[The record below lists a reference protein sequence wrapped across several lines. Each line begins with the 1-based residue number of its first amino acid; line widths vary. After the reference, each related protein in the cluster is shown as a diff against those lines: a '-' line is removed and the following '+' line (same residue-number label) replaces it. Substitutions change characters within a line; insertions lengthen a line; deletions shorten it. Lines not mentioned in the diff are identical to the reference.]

1 MADFNSHPASAN
13 DVIGTDILVDDDID
27 LQAIADSEIPE
38 IQHEAQTWLVANNTS
53 DQRAITI
60 FAFGIVVCALILQS
74 WWAAVLA
81 ACILLVLPFRWM
93 AGPQFRDGN
102 IPRGIMWANLGSWYL
117 LFPMVIIVPDS
128 LPIAIQNV
136 IGPMILAAAYL
147 ERRVVK
153 RLVPVTIAIAV
164 TITLIAYTTDGVG
177 LDEVTPEWL
186 YVTVLLTYVG
196 ANLFLVTTDLR
207 QSNVVRLR
215 IMQRAI
221 NNNRELQAADQA
233 LRDSRRRLVVAADQ
247 ERVSLE
253 RNLHDGAQQRLL
265 SLAIQLRLA
274 ADLADEGTPPSSE
287 SLYAMHHAVTEAVE
301 ELRDLAQGVYPARL
315 TELGLARALHAV
327 ARRSPLRIEIDDTTV
342 GSIDEGTEVALYFV
356 CLEAIQNAS
365 KHGGPD
371 TAIRISLDTADDD
384 LVVSIV
390 DDGPGF
396 DTEHHATSRGLLNM
410 ADRVGALGGELS
422 IDSTPG
428 SGTAVTARLP
438 HDHATTEAASR

>member
-13 DVIGTDILVDDDID
+13 DAIGTDILVDDDID

-60 FAFGIVVCALILQS
+60 FAFGIAVCALILQS

-265 SLAIQLRLA
+265 SLSLQLRLA
-274 ADLADEGTPPSSE
+274 ADLADEGPRRPAIRCSRCIVRSPRRSRSCAISPRASIRPGCTSSGWPVR
-287 SLYAMHHAVTEAVE
+287 SMPL
-301 ELRDLAQGVYPARL
+301 LA
-315 TELGLARALHAV
+315 
-327 ARRSPLRIEIDDTTV
+327 ARRCASRSPTRHSARST
-342 GSIDEGTEVALYFV
+342 G
-356 CLEAIQNAS
+356 
-365 KHGGPD
+365 H
-371 TAIRISLDTADDD
+371 
-384 LVVSIV
+384 
-390 DDGPGF
+390 
-396 DTEHHATSRGLLNM
+396 RG
-410 ADRVGALGGELS
+410 GALLRVRRGDPECIETRWSQHDG
-422 IDSTPG
+422 
-428 SGTAVTARLP
+428 R
-438 HDHATTEAASR
+438 DHARHRRR

>member
-1 MADFNSHPASAN
+1 MADTPRRPPN
-13 DVIGTDILVDDDID
+13 DVTKSDVLVDDDID

-38 IQHEAQTWLVANNTS
+38 IQREAQAWLVANNRS
-53 DQRAITI
+53 DQRAVTV
-60 FAFGIVVCALILQS
+60 FALGIAVLAVILQS

-81 ACILLVLPFRWM
+81 GCILLVLPFRWM
-93 AGPQFRDGN
+93 AGPQFQHGH
-102 IPRGIMWANLGSWYL
+102 IQRGIMWANLGSWYL
-117 LFPMVIIVPDS
+117 LFPLVLIVPDT

-153 RLVPVTIAIAV
+153 RLVPVTIMIAI
-164 TITLIAYTTDGVG
+164 TITLIAYTSDGVG

-186 YVTVLLTYVG
+186 YVTVLLAYVG
-196 ANLFLVTTDLR
+196 ANLYLVTNDLR

-221 NNNRELQAADQA
+221 DNNRELAAADQA
-233 LRDSRRRLVVAADQ
+233 LRESRRRLVMAADQ

-274 ADLADEGTPPSSE
+274 ADLADEGTPPTSE
-287 SLYAMHHAVTEAVE
+287 SLFAMHHAVTEAVE

-327 ARRSPLRIEIDDTTV
+327 ARRSPLHIEIDDTAG
-342 GSIDEGTEVALYFV
+342 GSIDDGTEVALYFV

-365 KHGGPD
+365 KHGRPD
-371 TAIRISLDTADDD
+371 TVIHISLDTADDD
-384 LVVSIV
+384 LVVSV
-390 DDGPGF
+390 TDNGPGF
-396 DTEHHATSRGLLNM
+396 DTAQHADSRGLLNM
-410 ADRVGALGGELS
+410 ADRVGALGGEFS

-428 SGTAVTARLP
+428 SGTAVTARVP
-438 HDHATTEAASR
+438 NSPATVGASS

>member
-1 MADFNSHPASAN
+1 MADTTSHLRS
-13 DVIGTDILVDDDID
+13 DVIDSDGLVDDDID

-38 IQHEAQTWLVANNTS
+38 IQHEAQTWLVANNAD

-60 FAFGIVVCALILQS
+60 FAFGIAVCAVLLQS
-74 WWAAVLA
+74 WWAALLA
-81 ACILLVLPFRWM
+81 VCILLVLPFRWM
-93 AGPQFRDGN
+93 AGPQFRHGN
-102 IPRGIMWANLGSWYL
+102 IQRGIMWANLGSWYL
-117 LFPMVIIVPDS
+117 LFPLVIIVPDS

-147 ERRVVK
+147 ERRVVR
-153 RLVPVTIAIAV
+153 RLVPVTIMIAV
-164 TITLIAYTTDGVG
+164 TITFIAYTTDGVG
-177 LDEVTPEWL
+177 LDQVTPEWL
-186 YVTVLLTYVG
+186 YVTVLLTYTG
-196 ANLFLVTTDLR
+196 ANLYLVTTDLR

-221 NNNRELQAADQA
+221 NNNRELAAADRA
-233 LRDSRRRLVVAADQ
+233 LRDSRRRLVVAADR
-247 ERVSLE
+247 ERISLE

-274 ADLADEGTPPSSE
+274 ADLADEGTPPTSE
-287 SLYAMHHAVTEAVE
+287 SLFAMHHAVTEAVE

-327 ARRSPLRIEIDDTTV
+327 ARRSPLRIEIDGAT
-342 GSIDEGTEVALYFV
+342 GAPLDEGTEVALYFV

-371 TAIRISLDTADDD
+371 TVIRISFATDDDD
-384 LVVSIV
+384 LVVRIV

-396 DTEHHATSRGLLNM
+396 DLEEHPASRGLLNM

-422 IDSTPG
+422 IDTTPG
-428 SGTAVTARLP
+428 FGTAITARLP
-438 HDHATTEAASR
+438 HSLAAVGGPG

>member
-1 MADFNSHPASAN
+1 MADTTSRLTS
-13 DVIGTDILVDDDID
+13 DVIDSDGLVDDDID

-38 IQHEAQTWLVANNTS
+38 IQHEAQTWLVANNAD

-60 FAFGIVVCALILQS
+60 FAFGIAVCAVLLQS
-74 WWAAVLA
+74 WWAALLA
-81 ACILLVLPFRWM
+81 VCILLVLPFRWM

-102 IPRGIMWANLGSWYL
+102 IQRGIMWANLGSWYL
-117 LFPMVIIVPDS
+117 LFPLVIIVPDS

-147 ERRVVK
+147 ERRVVR
-153 RLVPVTIAIAV
+153 RLVPVTIMIAV
-164 TITLIAYTTDGVG
+164 TITFIAYTTDGVG

-186 YVTVLLTYVG
+186 YVTVLLTYTG
-196 ANLFLVTTDLR
+196 ANLYLVTTDLR

-221 NNNRELQAADQA
+221 NNNRELAATDQA
-233 LRDSRRRLVVAADQ
+233 LRNSRRRLVMAADQ

-274 ADLADEGTPPSSE
+274 ADLADEGTPPTSE
-287 SLYAMHHAVTEAVE
+287 SLFAMHHAVTDAVE

-327 ARRSPLRIEIDDTTV
+327 ARRSPLQIEIDDTTV
-342 GSIDEGTEVALYFV
+342 GAIDDGTEVALYFV

-365 KHGGPD
+365 KHGGPG
-371 TAIRISLDTADDD
+371 TVVRISLDTADDD
-384 LVVSIV
+384 LVMSIT
-390 DDGPGF
+390 DSGPGF
-396 DTEHHATSRGLLNM
+396 NIDEHANSRGLLNM

-422 IDSTPG
+422 IDSAPG
-428 SGTAVTARLP
+428 SGTAVSARLP
-438 HDHATTEAASR
+438 QRPTAIGASSG